1 MILNE
6 DQISKCKSIFSQ
18 FDKDG
23 TGRIDR
29 FELRV
34 VLERKSYIEMG
45 QKPTEEELFS
55 MINEVDENN
64 TGKIEF
70 YEFLKVYEKN
80 QKAHDRD
87 DEEDLIDA
95 FVAMGGNKDKSGI
108 IDTEKLI
115 NVIRHQFEMTIDI
128 EKLIEEIDEDQNHT
142 IDFDEFKRLLSSNY

>member
-1 MILNE
+1 MALIKLYLPLKNKMMILNE
-6 DQISKCKSIFSQ
+6 EQISKCKSIFSQ

-34 VLERKSYIEMG
+34 VLERNSQLEMG

-70 YEFLKVYEKN
+70 YEFLKVFEKHQRSHN
-80 QKAHDRD
+80 ND
-87 DEEDLIDA
+87 DEEDLSK
-95 FVAMGGNKDKSGI
+95 F
-108 IDTEKLI
+108 
-115 NVIRHQFEMTIDI
+115 
-128 EKLIEEIDEDQNHT
+128 
-142 IDFDEFKRLLSSNY
+142 